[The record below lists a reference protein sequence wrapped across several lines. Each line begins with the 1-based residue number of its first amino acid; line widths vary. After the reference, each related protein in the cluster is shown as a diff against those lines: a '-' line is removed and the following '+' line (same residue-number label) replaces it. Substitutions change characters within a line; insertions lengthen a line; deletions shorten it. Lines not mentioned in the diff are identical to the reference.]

1 MTERVVIVTG
11 AAQGIGL
18 ETALAFARAGDQVIA
33 TSRDPR
39 PLPPEKVDGLP
50 AIARMAL
57 DVTDQESVDRLVGQV
72 LDEYGRVDVL
82 VNNAGQGFTGTT
94 EELSIADIQRSLDV
108 NFLGAVRMTKALL
121 PAMRAAGRGHL
132 IAVSSI
138 GGVVGQPFCDAYCA
152 AKHALEGLY
161 ESMHPVVAP
170 AGIRVSIIEPGP
182 VDSDHIN
189 RSVMLTPSDDAVA
202 ALKTRYLEM
211 TAGTFERAQSPAKVA
226 ETILACADDAQPKLR
241 YQTSRLVTKIV
252 GMKLNDLDGDA
263 ITTMTASWLT

>member
-1 MTERVVIVTG
+1 MAKRVVIVTG

-18 ETALAFARAGDQVIA
+18 ETALAFARAGDQVVA
-33 TSRDPR
+33 TSRDPQ
-39 PLPPEKVDGLP
+39 PLPADKLEGLTTV
-50 AIARMAL
+50 ARMAL
-57 DVTDQESVDRLVGQV
+57 DVTDQESVDRLVRQV
-72 LDEYGRVDVL
+72 FEEFGHVDVL

-108 NFLGAVRMTKALL
+108 NFLGAVRLTKALL
-121 PAMRAAGRGHL
+121 PSMRAAGRGHV

-161 ESMHPVVAP
+161 ESMHPVVAS
-170 AGIRVSIIEPGP
+170 AGIHVSIIEPGP
-182 VDSDHIN
+182 VDSDHVN
-189 RSVMLTPSDDAVA
+189 RSVMLSPDDEAVA
-202 ALKTRYLEM
+202 ELKARYLEM
-211 TAGTFERAQSPAKVA
+211 TAGAFARAQSPEQVA
-226 ETILACADDAQPKLR
+226 EVILSCANEAEPKLR

-263 ITTMTASWLT
+263 ITTMTASWLA